1 MVMKSLLLRPA
12 VLLLVLV
19 LLALGSGH
27 VYAQTADSS
36 DTPTTREIVDNQL
49 TRYRDTLALS
59 DYQWTQVE
67 RILRSDIRER
77 VAIAQRFGL
86 DGSDASATDLDKKQ
100 VRALE
105 RALKDS
111 RDFTEERM
119 KRYLEKDKFK
129 EFKALQ
135 EEIHDEFEQRLE
147 AARQQ

>member
-1 MVMKSLLLRPA
+1 MVLRSSWLRPA
-12 VLLLVLV
+12 TLVLV
-19 LLALGSGH
+19 LALLGAGH
-27 VYAQTADSS
+27 VSAQTGDDN
-36 DTPTTREIVDNQL
+36 DTPTTRELVDEQL
-49 TRYRDTLALS
+49 TRYRESLALS

-86 DGSDASATDLDKKQ
+86 DGSDASAADLEKKQ

-135 EEIHDEFEQRLE
+135 EEIHEEFEQRLE
-147 AARQQ
+147 AARGQ

>member
-1 MVMKSLLLRPA
+1 MLLKRLWLRSA
-12 VLLLVLV
+12 LV
-19 LLALGSGH
+19 LLVTGVLVAGQ
-27 VYAQTADSS
+27 VYAQAGD
-36 DTPTTREIVDNQL
+36 DDGTPTTRELVDEQL
-49 TRYRDTLALS
+49 TRYRDALALS

-67 RILRSDIRER
+67 RILHSDIRER

-86 DGSDASATDLDKKQ
+86 DGSDASAADMDKKQ

-111 RDFTEERM
+111 REFTEERM

-135 EEIHDEFEQRLE
+135 EDIHEEFEQRLE
-147 AARQQ
+147 AARQ

>member
-1 MVMKSLLLRPA
+1 MVLRSSWLRPA
-12 VLLLVLV
+12 TLVLV
-19 LLALGSGH
+19 LALLGAGH
-27 VYAQTADSS
+27 VGAQTGDDN
-36 DTPTTREIVDNQL
+36 DTPTTRELVDEQL
-49 TRYRDTLALS
+49 TRYRESLALS

-86 DGSDASATDLDKKQ
+86 DGSDASAADLEKKQ

-135 EEIHDEFEQRLE
+135 EEIHEEFEQRLE
-147 AARQQ
+147 AARGQ